1 MKNKPQAFT
10 LIGLLAVIATSAL
23 LVLTLLPM
31 LARSRQLSQL
41 SICAN
46 NLKQL
51 GTAINACAD
60 DRAQRFP
67 PAILDD
73 AAASGCNLTWDSWI
87 NHYIGGTLSASQLT
101 TTTTPI
107 AAAPQVMICPA
118 DPSNLPQYDTGGWG
132 PPGTSTHR
140 SYAMIAVGSQRGSP
154 GLTTGEQ
161 NVDCNPPTQYPP
173 LPPIDRGIGVWWTTY
188 NGNLMANP
196 AQRDWNAPGYPTRII
211 QDAARTILLAENANG
226 DNYLGSAWGAAIQG
240 PTNSG
245 AGGTDS
251 QIPILYQLNNQ
262 NNPLEEDVQGAN
274 GYIVYAA
281 HGNKFNYL
289 FHDNHVQCLTWQQT
303 LGTTTQA
310 QVANNTFLGMW
321 TIKAGD

>member
-41 SICAN
+41 SVCAN

-51 GTAINACAD
+51 GTGINACAD
-60 DRAQRFP
+60 DRAQRYP

-73 AAASGCNLTWDSWI
+73 AAASGACMSWDSWI
-87 NHYIGGTLSASQLT
+87 NRYIGGSLSASQLVFPAQT
-101 TTTTPI
+101 I
-107 AAAPQVMICPA
+107 QEAAQSIMCPA
-118 DPSNLPQYDTGGWG
+118 DPSNLPQYETGGWG
-132 PPGTSTHR
+132 PPGLYQHR
-140 SYAMIAVGSQRGSP
+140 SYAMVAVGSTRGIT
-154 GLTTGEQ
+154 GTFQGEQ
-161 NVDCNPPTQYPP
+161 NVDCNPPTYYPP
-173 LPPIDRGIGVWWTTY
+173 LPPIDRGIGVWWTTES
-188 NGNLMANP
+188 GNLYNNP

-211 QDAARTILLAENANG
+211 QDAAGTILLAENANG
-226 DNYLGSAWGAAIQG
+226 DDYAGNTWGAAIEG

-245 AGGTDS
+245 TGGSDWMN
-251 QIPILYQLNNQ
+251 PMLYPLNNPS
-262 NNPLEEDVQGAN
+262 NPANAGAN
-274 GYIVYAA
+274 GNLVYAA

-289 FHDNHVQCLTWQQT
+289 FHDNHVQRLTWQQT

-310 QVANNTFLGMW
+310 QAATNTFLGMW